1 MTKIPYVEKLR
12 QRRAVREMEKLKK
25 KGYAISPITVKG
37 RELAKTFWGKAWCR
51 NLEQYSD
58 FKSRLPRGRNYLRS
72 GYVLDLQIGAGEING
87 FVMGSGIYMGSDVY
101 KVTLKIRPTTKA
113 RWRAICSDCVGE
125 IGSLVELLQGRLA
138 KGVME
143 RLCLQNTGLFPSPK
157 DIKLSC
163 SCPDWAKMCKHVAA
177 ILYGVGSRLDEQ
189 PELLFRLHKVNEAEL
204 IAKAGKKLSL
214 SSAQEVPANILDSNE
229 DLSAM
234 FGLDI
239 VGGINSNR
247 KRSGKALSTKA
258 PSLTKIVKKESK
270 GAAAKRH
277 ASAKK
282 DEQSKRQIKKV

>member
-25 KGYAISPITVKG
+25 EGYAISPIKVKG

-101 KVTLKIRPTTKA
+101 RVTLKIRPTTKA
-113 RWRAICSDCVGE
+113 RWRAICSDCAGE

-138 KGVME
+138 KSVME
-143 RLCLQNTGLFPSPK
+143 RLCLQKTGLFPSPK
-157 DIKLSC
+157 DIELSC

-189 PELLFRLHKVNEAEL
+189 PELLFSLHRVNESEL
-204 IAKAGKKLSL
+204 IAKASKRLPLSK
-214 SSAQEVPANILDSNE
+214 ARQAPEKILGSGY
-229 DLSAM
+229 DLSAL

-239 VGGINSNR
+239 VETPVSEREHVRKSLSHVSDTATRSSNETPIQ
-247 KRSGKALSTKA
+247 K
-258 PSLTKIVKKESK
+258 
-270 GAAAKRH
+270 
-277 ASAKK
+277 AKK
-282 DEQSKRQIKKV
+282 KPSSSRLKNDEQAIQE

>member
-37 RELAKTFWGKAWCR
+37 RELARTFWGKAWCR

-101 KVTLKIRPTTKA
+101 RVALKIRPATKA
-113 RWRAICSDCVGE
+113 RWRAICSDCAGE
-125 IGSLVELLQGRLA
+125 ISSLVELLQGRLA

-143 RLCLQNTGLFPSPK
+143 RLCQQNTGLFPSPK
-157 DIKLSC
+157 DITLSC
-163 SCPDWAKMCKHVAA
+163 SCPDWAKMCKHIAA
-177 ILYGVGSRLDEQ
+177 VLYGVGSRLDEQ
-189 PELLFRLHKVNEAEL
+189 PELLFRLHRVNESEL
-204 IAKAGKKLSL
+204 IAKAGKRLPLSK
-214 SSAQEVPANILDSNE
+214 ARQAPEKILGSGH
-229 DLSAM
+229 DLSAL

-239 VGGINSNR
+239 VENPISAREHVRKSPLQVSHFVPGRSNETPAQR
-247 KRSGKALSTKA
+247 ARNK
-258 PSLTKIVKKESK
+258 PSSSRLKN
-270 GAAAKRH
+270 
-277 ASAKK
+277 
-282 DEQSKRQIKKV
+282 DEQTIQE